1 MPFVARACGFSW
13 HPFRQYAINN
23 NSANIQS
30 FAVIN
35 QNKSS
40 LERRRAADHGARGRS
55 RTHYAVLILGLLIC
69 GWGIW
74 SSGRAGL
81 SAIVTSYASA
91 TNQLESV
98 DNAVRLNPSNSDA
111 HYLLASLL
119 SDKELRTEAVRA
131 YEQAATLR
139 PRDYVLWLELGRA
152 RDQAGN
158 VKGALAAFAE
168 SARLAPFYAQP
179 HWQLGNALLRSGRQD
194 ESLAELRRAAASDPK
209 LLPQLNRAIYGTYP
223 MGSVFKI
230 VDSLVALENG
240 HDPEQIFHSEGHY
253 QLGRKSK
260 PIGDT
265 AGPGEFNFRR
275 AFLKS
280 SNPYFIDVGLKFGPE
295 KLIEMGHRFHFGEH
309 TGVLTNQEHRGY
321 FPPVGPARKRDLS
334 RWQDGDTANLAIGQ
348 GEIAITPIQVAC
360 MTAAVANRGT
370 LLYPR
375 LVTRIAPQER
385 SADNPGEDF
394 PGGIVRDHITIT
406 ERTWNILHEA
416 MLADVEDP
424 EGTGRQSFVAGL
436 RVCGKTGTAQL
447 KTSAGVNH
455 IVWFA
460 SFAPYE
466 SPRYAVVIM
475 AETEHAGSGG
485 GTCAPVAREI
495 YKALQRQEQLGRLNF
510 TSNN

>member
-111 HYLLASLL
+111 HYLRASLL

-209 LLPQLNRAIYGTYP
+209 LLPSAISLAWRVLNEDPRAVADALQPAT
-223 MGSVFKI
+223 SAAH
-230 VDSLVALENG
+230 VALATFFARHGKAAESMT
-240 HDPEQIFHSEGHY
+240 HFRS
-253 QLGRKSK
+253 
-260 PIGDT
+260 
-265 AGPGEFNFRR
+265 AGPLPKEQRRTLLNELLVTNNFAEAFAVWSSGWHVPQGVAAIINGGFEEPIALDDPGFGWQVGNNPPSVRTSLDPSTPQAGSYSLRVDWSGDSDPTTPIISQLVLVEPSRRYRLSFAARTHEMLTIGLPVLTIADRGNDDQSLAQSEAFPRGTSGWQNLTVEFATSEKTKAVQIIIRR
-275 AFLKS
+275 RKCETAPCAAIGHAWVDNVVL
-280 SNPYFIDVGLKFGPE
+280 E
-295 KLIEMGHRFHFGEH
+295 KL
-309 TGVLTNQEHRGY
+309 
-321 FPPVGPARKRDLS
+321 
-334 RWQDGDTANLAIGQ
+334 
-348 GEIAITPIQVAC
+348 
-360 MTAAVANRGT
+360 
-370 LLYPR
+370 
-375 LVTRIAPQER
+375 
-385 SADNPGEDF
+385 
-394 PGGIVRDHITIT
+394 
-406 ERTWNILHEA
+406 
-416 MLADVEDP
+416 
-424 EGTGRQSFVAGL
+424 
-436 RVCGKTGTAQL
+436 
-447 KTSAGVNH
+447 
-455 IVWFA
+455 
-460 SFAPYE
+460 
-466 SPRYAVVIM
+466 
-475 AETEHAGSGG
+475 
-485 GTCAPVAREI
+485 
-495 YKALQRQEQLGRLNF
+495 
-510 TSNN
+510 